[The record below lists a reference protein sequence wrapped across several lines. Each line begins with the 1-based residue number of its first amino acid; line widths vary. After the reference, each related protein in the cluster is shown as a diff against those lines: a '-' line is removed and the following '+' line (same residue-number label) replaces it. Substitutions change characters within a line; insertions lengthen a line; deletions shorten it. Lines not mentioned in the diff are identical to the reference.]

1 MFFWWLVVGILVASI
16 VLLTLLLAPLPTFLV
31 SAAVQL
37 LNYIQRPLWL
47 VLVLISWVLVGT
59 PPPPQQSNL
68 HSARVWVYKILFNNQ
83 LIALIDRWGGGVIR
97 CIARNEEV
105 L

>member
-59 PPPPQQSNL
+59 PPRAISIL
-68 HSARVWVYKILFNNQ
+68 HACKFTKSFTIN
-83 LIALIDRWGGGVIR
+83 
-97 CIARNEEV
+97 
-105 L
+105 